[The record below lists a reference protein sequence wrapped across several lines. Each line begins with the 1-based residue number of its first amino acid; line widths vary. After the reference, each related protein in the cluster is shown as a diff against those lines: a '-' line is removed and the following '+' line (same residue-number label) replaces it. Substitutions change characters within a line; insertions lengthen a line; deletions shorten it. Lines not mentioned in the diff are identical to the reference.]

1 MKFSEILISS
11 VIILIILLII
21 MPLSPGLLDVLL
33 VMNIALALIILLITL
48 NVVEPLQFSSFPSL
62 LLVLTIFRLALNLSS
77 TRLILGNGGEAGNV
91 IKTFGEFVIQGNIV
105 VGFVIFLIIIA
116 IQFIVI
122 TKGSERVAE
131 VAARFTL
138 DAMPG
143 RQMAIDADLNAGV
156 ISDEEAKIR
165 RENVQRESDFYG
177 SMDGASK
184 FVKGD
189 AILAIVVTIINIA
202 GGLIIGI
209 TSNTG
214 NSLAEIARTYTI
226 ATIGDGL
233 VSQLPALLISTATG
247 IMVTRAASNLKM
259 GEEIKSQIFS
269 MPMPLI
275 VTGSTLLVLSLVPGF
290 PKLPLIAI
298 GISLIV
304 LGIRKMNVQSNTEV
318 KQEVD
323 VEAEKARQR
332 RKPEDVL
339 SLLHVEPIEL
349 DLGYSLI
356 PIADSSQGGDLAERI
371 VMIRRQC
378 ALDLGLIIQP
388 IRLRD
393 NIQLGSNEYSLK
405 IKGVEVARGELLAD
419 HYLAM
424 NSSDADVKTSGIKTT
439 EPAFGLP
446 AYWINES
453 QREEADKKGFTI
465 VDATTVITTH
475 ITEVLKKHGAELLG
489 RQQVQNILDSVRK
502 TQPSLVDDLVPK
514 QLSVGEVQKVLANLL
529 SESISIRDMTTILE
543 TLIDY
548 STVTH
553 DTDLLTEYVRQE
565 LRGAITQKFA
575 PDKRARVLTL
585 EPELEKTIMESIRK
599 TDRGSFVSMEPQK
612 LQNVFTN
619 LKKLIEQMVSLGNS
633 PLVLTSPMV
642 RGHFKKLTQQVVP
655 ELVVLSYNELE
666 QNVEIFS
673 DGAVSMES

>member
-11 VIILIILLII
+11 VIILVILLII
-21 MPLSPGLLDVLL
+21 MPLSPALLDVLL

-209 TSNTG
+209 TSKTG
-214 NSLAEIARTYTI
+214 SSLAEIARIYTI

-275 VTGSTLLVLSLVPGF
+275 VTGCTLLVLSLVPGF
-290 PKLPLIAI
+290 PKLPLIII

-304 LGIRKMNVQSNTEV
+304 SGIRKMKVQGEADV
-318 KQEVD
+318 KQEID

-339 SLLHVEPIEL
+339 SLLQVEPIEL

-424 NSSDADVKTSGIKTT
+424 NSSDSDVKTSGIKTT

-446 AYWINES
+446 AYWINEA

-475 ITEVLKKHGAELLG
+475 ITETLKKHGAELLG
-489 RQQVQNILDSVRK
+489 RQQVQNILDTVRK
-502 TQPSLVDDLVPK
+502 TQPSLVDELVPK

-529 SESISIRDMTTILE
+529 SENISIRDMTTILE

-548 STVTH
+548 SAVTH
-553 DTDLLTEYVRQE
+553 DTDLLTEYVRQA
-565 LRGAITQKFA
+565 LKGAITQKFA
-575 PDKRARVLTL
+575 PGKRARVLTL
-585 EPELEKTIMESIRK
+585 EPELEKTIIESIRK

-612 LQNVFTN
+612 LQNVFAN

>member
-1 MKFSEILISS
+1 MKFSEILISAI
-11 VIILIILLII
+11 IILVILLII
-21 MPLSPGLLDVLL
+21 MPLNSNFLDVLL
-33 VMNIALALIILLITL
+33 VVNISLALIILLITL
-48 NVVEPLQFSSFPSL
+48 NVVEPLQFSTFPSL

-77 TRLILGNGGEAGNV
+77 TRLILSNGGEAGSV
-91 IKTFGEFVIQGNIV
+91 IKTFGEFVIQGNLV
-105 VGFVIFLIIIA
+105 VGVVIFLIIIA

-143 RQMAIDADLNAGV
+143 KQMAIDADLNAGV
-156 ISDEEAKIR
+156 ISEEEAKLR
-165 RENVQRESDFYG
+165 RQNVQRESDFYG
-177 SMDGASK
+177 AMDGASK

-202 GGLIIGI
+202 GGLIIGLM
-209 TSNTG
+209 SNTG
-214 NSLAEIARTYTI
+214 ASLSEITEIYTI

-233 VSQLPALLISTATG
+233 VSQIPALLISTATG

-259 GEEIKSQIFS
+259 GEEIKNQIFS
-269 MPMPLI
+269 MPMPMI
-275 VTGSTLLVLSLVPGF
+275 VTGSTLIMLALIPGF
-290 PKLPLIAI
+290 PKPPLLIL
-298 GISLIV
+298 GIFLIV
-304 LGIRKMNVQSNTEV
+304 LGVNKMNEQSKADI

-323 VEAEKARQR
+323 VDAEKAKQK

-339 SLLHVEPIEL
+339 SLLQVEPIEL

-393 NIQLGSNEYSLK
+393 NVQLEPNEYCLK
-405 IKGVEVARGELLAD
+405 IKGVEVARGELLVD

-424 NSSDADVKTSGIKTT
+424 NSSDSDIKTSGIKTT

-475 ITEVLKKHGAELLG
+475 ITEVLKKHGHELLG
-489 RQQVQNILDSVRK
+489 RQQVQSILDSVRK

-514 QLSVGEVQKVLANLL
+514 QLSLGEVQKVLANLL
-529 SESISIRDMTTILE
+529 SENISIRDMTTILE

-548 STVTH
+548 SSVTH
-553 DTDLLTEYVRQE
+553 DTEALTEYVRQA
-565 LRGAITQKFA
+565 LKRAITQKFA
-575 PDKRARVLTL
+575 PDKKARVLTL
-585 EPELEKTIMESIRK
+585 EPELEKTIIESIRK

-612 LQNVFTN
+612 LQNVFVN
-619 LKKLIEQMVSLGNS
+619 LKKLIDQMVSLGNS

-642 RGHFKKLTQQVVP
+642 RAHFKKLTQQVIP
-655 ELVVLSYNELE
+655 DLVVLSYNELE

-673 DGAVSMES
+673 DGAVSMEL